1 MFVYSLFVSTD
12 FVEDWFLQFF
22 INDHRD
28 LVRIKKSVSLHLDD
42 VYRKIKDMFSCFK
55 QSAPVNDKPWLIVA
69 LNSMIVAFVLALFEP
84 FQYRLNSIG
93 QLWVLVG
100 FVILTFIFSVVAFVL
115 LPRLC
120 PTFYDPDR
128 WTVGKN
134 VLHYTTFLLSMGV
147 VCFIYDYIF
156 LSGYTSS
163 EYWNAN
169 FFHVFYLDM
178 LASVSLG
185 IIPTSI
191 VLFIHQ
197 NSALKRN
204 LREAYKLNQL
214 LAERMKTDHETNS
227 DMLVLSGETKDTV
240 SVHPE
245 NLLYLE
251 ASGNYVDV
259 CYKEETEKHK
269 LLRTTIKQMEELLLP
284 YKSFVRCHRAYI
296 VNMNQVST
304 VSGNA
309 QGYRLSLTD
318 TRQEIPVSRTYMKG
332 LKDILN

>member
-1 MFVYSLFVSTD
+1 MKKQDLFP
-12 FVEDWFLQFF
+12 FNHLFYFGK
-22 INDHRD
+22 R
-28 LVRIKKSVSLHLDD
+28 VSLRLDD
-42 VYRKIKDMFSCFK
+42 VYRKMKDMFSCFK
-55 QSAPVNDKPWLIVA
+55 QSAPANDKPWLIVA
-69 LNSMIVAFVLALFEP
+69 LNSIIVAFVLALFEP
-84 FQYRLNSIG
+84 FQYRLNSTG
-93 QLWVLVG
+93 QFWVLVG
-100 FVILTFIFSVVAFVL
+100 FVTLVFTFSVVAFVL

-120 PTFYDPDR
+120 STFYDPER

-134 VLHYTTFLLSMGV
+134 VLHYTIFLLSMGI

-156 LSGYTSS
+156 LSGHTPS

-169 FFHVFYLDM
+169 FFHIFYLDM

-197 NSALKRN
+197 NSALKHN
-204 LREAYKLNQL
+204 LREAHKLNQL
-214 LAERMKTDHETNS
+214 LAERMKTDHKANN

-240 SVHPE
+240 TVHPE
-245 NLLYLE
+245 DLLYLE

-259 CYKEETEKHK
+259 CYKEGAEKHK

-284 YKSFVRCHRAYI
+284 YESFVRCHRAYI

-318 TRQEIPVSRTYMKG
+318 TRHEIPVSRTYMKG

>member
-1 MFVYSLFVSTD
+1 M
-12 FVEDWFLQFF
+12 
-22 INDHRD
+22 
-28 LVRIKKSVSLHLDD
+28 
-42 VYRKIKDMFSCFK
+42 KDIFSCLK
-55 QSAPVNDKPWLIVA
+55 QSAPANDKPWLIVA
-69 LNSMIVAFVLALFEP
+69 LNSTIAAFVLALFEP
-84 FQYRLNSIG
+84 FQYRLNSTG
-93 QLWVLVG
+93 QFWVLVG
-100 FVILTFIFSVVAFVL
+100 FITLAFTFSVVAFVL

-120 PTFYDPDR
+120 PTFYDPER

-134 VLHYTTFLLSMGV
+134 VLHYTTFLLLIGIA
-147 VCFIYDYIF
+147 CFIYDYIF
-156 LSGYTSS
+156 LAGHTPDQYWSS
-163 EYWNAN
+163 D
-169 FFHVFYLDM
+169 FFHIFFLDM
-178 LASVSLG
+178 LASVSIG

-204 LREAYKLNQL
+204 LSEAYKLNQL
-214 LAERMKTDHETNS
+214 LAERMKTSHDANN
-227 DMLVLSGETKDTV
+227 DMLVLSGETKETI

-259 CYKEETEKHK
+259 CYKDGTEKHK

-284 YKSFVRCHRAYI
+284 YGSFVRCHRAYI
-296 VNMNQVST
+296 VNINQVST

-318 TRQEIPVSRTYMKG
+318 TRLDIPVSRTYMKG